1 MPVTLVAQSRESNQF
16 SDLHHNMAR
25 TRRTH
30 HAIQDF
36 TAVYAP
42 KVELPSWPTWIQRL
56 PLIPRLALID
66 HWTLDHWAGV
76 ASLQVYSGPDWPPFV
91 ICPQGPL
98 NPAGWKS
105 AGVGATPRWSN
116 LAYEALNAI
125 FFKTP
130 LAFLSCLQHKISKKS
145 DPRKIYD
152 KRIDIKYP
160 ANWLPPHHGKLESG
174 KQKGVRA
181 LGKIRPAQLG
191 AGFINVEVVLRE
203 SLVAQLTRPLGRM
216 QIPPVRG
223 GAGP

>member
-56 PLIPRLALID
+56 PLIPCLALID

-105 AGVGATPRWSN
+105 AGGWSN
-116 LAYEALNAI
+116 TALD
-125 FFKTP
+125 
-130 LAFLSCLQHKISKKS
+130 CLQHKISKKS

-160 ANWLPPHHGKLESG
+160 ANWLPPHHGRIINPDG
-174 KQKGVRA
+174 GGFVR
-181 LGKIRPAQLG
+181 G

-203 SLVAQLTRPLGRM
+203 SLVAQLTAPIGADADPTSARWSRPV
-216 QIPPVRG
+216 IE
-223 GAGP
+223 

>member
-105 AGVGATPRWSN
+105 AGGWSN
-116 LAYEALNAI
+116 TALD
-125 FFKTP
+125 
-130 LAFLSCLQHKISKKS
+130 CLQHKISKKS

-181 LGKIRPAQLG
+181 LGENKTGPTG

-203 SLVAQLTRPLGRM
+203 SLVAQLTTPLGRM

>member
-25 TRRTH
+25 THCTH

-36 TAVYAP
+36 TTVYAP

-66 HWTLDHWAGV
+66 RWTLDHWAGV

-91 ICPQGPL
+91 ICLQGPL

-105 AGVGATPRWSN
+105 AGGWSN
-116 LAYEALNAI
+116 TTLD
-125 FFKTP
+125 
-130 LAFLSCLQHKISKKS
+130 CLQHKISKKS

-152 KRIDIKYP
+152 KRINIKYP

-174 KQKGVRA
+174 KRKGVRA
-181 LGKIRPAQLG
+181 WGKIRPAQLPDNQPRWRRICQG

-203 SLVAQLTRPLGRM
+203 SLVAQLTAPIGADADPTSARWSRPV
-216 QIPPVRG
+216 IE
-223 GAGP
+223 